1 MTIQDRAALRSR
13 ANRRTVLGASAA
25 VVAMLAGAL
34 LGAGSA
40 SAAVPGV
47 GVTAIVSSDAAGIP
61 GAGAANGAAV
71 SADGRY
77 VAFTSESAFAG
88 APGGTAQVFRKDM
101 STGAI
106 VLVSAGRDGS
116 VATGAATQPSISA
129 DGRFVAFVSNATNLD
144 PAHSSSILQV
154 FVRDLAPGGVARL
167 VTVNT
172 TRTAGG
178 DALSLLP
185 SMAGDGRSVAF
196 QSAASDLVPSAVS
209 GNQVYRADISA
220 AGTPAIELVSVQD
233 PSVSPASAA
242 ADVDATT
249 PASSYDGS
257 VVAFASAAQNLTTD
271 TPAAGVTQVFTR
283 DRRTGTTTLVSAAA
297 GAGIAG
303 DRDSVD
309 PSLSADGRTVAFAS
323 KATNIAV
330 GPAGTTTTTAQIF
343 VREPEKGRA
352 SRVVSMTFA
361 GTGPANSNS
370 SSPKLSADAR
380 RIVFASVATDLSDV
394 ANPNGV
400 SQVFVRDLVRGVNS
414 VVSVEAGTTPVVGS
428 DFSGGPSMSADGR
441 FVGFTSLAPRITP
454 ADPLGRTL
462 VYLRGIAADGGPVG
476 GSAIERV
483 GGADRYEVSAT
494 VSAGR
499 FAPGVPVAYVASGAV
514 FADALSGSAAAGADR
529 GPVLLTR
536 KDAIPPLVAAELDRL
551 DPARIVLLGG
561 TATVAPAVQKAL
573 ESFVGADPSRV
584 TRIDGADRYEVSARV
599 SGTVFTKGAQVAYI
613 ASGAVFPDALSGSAA
628 AGLAKGPVLLVTRDT
643 IPGAVSAELARL
655 KPKSVV
661 VLGGTSTVS
670 EAVLKQI
677 PPSMPATRLAGAD
690 RYEQSAAVAGASFP
704 VAGGTVFVASGQ
716 VFPDALSGSAA
727 AIRAKAPVLLVAAD
741 RIPPAVQTQLSR
753 LKPTRIVVLGGEAT
767 VSAAVYESLRGYLAP

>member
-1 MTIQDRAALRSR
+1 VAL
-13 ANRRTVLGASAA
+13 
-25 VVAMLAGAL
+25 LAGAL

-61 GAGAANGAAV
+61 GAADASEASV

-77 VAFTSESAFAG
+77 VAFSSASALAG

-101 STGAI
+101 STGTV

-116 VATGAATQPSISA
+116 VAAAAAVQPSISA

-144 PAHSSSILQV
+144 PAHASSVLQV

-172 TRTAGG
+172 ARSAGG

-185 SMAGDGRSVAF
+185 SLAGDGRSVSF
-196 QSAASDLVPSAVS
+196 QSQASDLVPSLVS
-209 GNQVYRADISA
+209 GTQVYRADISA

-233 PSVSPASAA
+233 PSVSTTPAA
-242 ADVDATT
+242 ADIDATT

-283 DRRTGTTTLVSAAA
+283 DRRTGTTTLVSAAS

-309 PSLSADGRTVAFAS
+309 PSISADGRTVAYAS

-330 GPAGTTTTTAQIF
+330 GPTGTATTTAQIF

-352 SRVVSMTFA
+352 SRVVSIKFSGA
-361 GTGPANSNS
+361 GPANSNS

-380 RIVFASVATDLSDV
+380 RIAFASVATDLTDV
-394 ANPNGV
+394 ANPDGI
-400 SQVFVRDLVRGVNS
+400 SQVFVRDLVRGFNS
-414 VVSVEAGTTPVVGS
+414 MVSVEAGAAVAGT

-441 FVGFTSLAPRITP
+441 FVGFSSLAPRISP
-454 ADPLGRTL
+454 ADPLGRSL
-462 VYLRGIAADGGPVG
+462 VYLRGVAGDAGPVD
-476 GSAIERV
+476 GSVIERV
-483 GGADRYEVSAT
+483 GGADRYAVSAS

-514 FADALSGSAAAGADR
+514 FADALSGSAAAGANR

-536 KDAIPPLVAAELDRL
+536 KDAIPPLVATELDRL

-561 TATVAPAVQKAL
+561 TASVAPEVQKAL
-573 ESFVGADPSRV
+573 AAFVDADASRV
-584 TRIDGADRYEVSARV
+584 TRIEGADRYEVSAKV
-599 SGTVFTKGAQVAYI
+599 SGTVFAEGPQVAYI

-643 IPGAVSAELARL
+643 IPGAVAAELARL

-670 EAVLKQI
+670 DAVLKQI

-690 RYEQSAAVAGASFP
+690 RYEQSAAVAGASFT
-704 VAGGTVFVASGQ
+704 ATGGTVFVASGQ

-741 RIPPAVQTQLSR
+741 RIPGAVQTQLTR
-753 LKPTRIVVLGGEAT
+753 LKPTRIVVLGGETT
-767 VSAAVYESLRGYLAP
+767 VSAAVYESLRGYLAK

>member
-1 MTIQDRAALRSR
+1 MMIDEMCAERPRA
-13 ANRRTVLGASAA
+13 RRMRVLGASAA
-25 VVAMLAGAL
+25 VVALLAGAL
-34 LGAGSA
+34 FGAGSA

-61 GAGAANGAAV
+61 GAAAASEAAV

-77 VAFTSESAFAG
+77 TAFTSASAFAG
-88 APGGTAQVFRKDM
+88 APGGTVQVFRKDM
-101 STGAI
+101 GTGAI
-106 VLVSAGRDGS
+106 VLVSAGRDGA
-116 VATGAATQPSISA
+116 VATGAAVQPSISA

-144 PAHSSSILQV
+144 PAHTSSILQV
-154 FVRDLAPGGVARL
+154 FVRDLAPGGVSRL

-172 TRTAGG
+172 ARSAGG

-185 SMAGDGRSVAF
+185 SLAGDGRSVAF
-196 QSAASDLVPSAVS
+196 QSQASDLVPSAVS
-209 GNQVYRADISA
+209 GTQVYRADISA
-220 AGTPAIELVSVQD
+220 VGTPAIELVSVQD
-233 PSVSPASAA
+233 PSVSATPAA

-283 DRRTGTTTLVSAAA
+283 DRRTGSTTLVSAAA

-309 PSLSADGRTVAFAS
+309 PSLSSDGRTVAYAS
-323 KATNIAV
+323 KATNIAA
-330 GPAGTTTTTAQIF
+330 GPTGTTTTTAQIF
-343 VREPEKGRA
+343 VREPEKSRA
-352 SRVVSMTFA
+352 SRVVSLTFA
-361 GTGPANSNS
+361 GTGPASSNS
-370 SSPKLSADAR
+370 SSPKISGDAR
-380 RIVFASVATDLSDV
+380 RIAFSSVATDLAEV
-394 ANPNGV
+394 ANPDGI
-400 SQVFVRDLVRGVNS
+400 SQVFVRDLVRGFNS
-414 VVSVEAGTTPVVGS
+414 MVSVEAGAAVAGT

-441 FVGFTSLAPRITP
+441 FVGFASFAPRISP
-454 ADPLGRTL
+454 ADPLGRSL
-462 VYLRGIAADGGPVG
+462 VYLRGIAGDAGPVD
-476 GSAIERV
+476 GSVIERV
-483 GGADRYEVSAT
+483 GGADRYAVSAS

-514 FADALSGSAAAGADR
+514 FADALSGSAAAGANR

-536 KDAIPPLVAAELDRL
+536 KDAIPPLVATELDRL

-561 TATVAPAVQKAL
+561 TASVAPEVQKAL
-573 ESFVGADPSRV
+573 AAFVDADASRV
-584 TRIDGADRYEVSARV
+584 TRIEGADRYEVSAKV
-599 SGTVFTKGAQVAYI
+599 SGTVFAEGPQVAYI

-643 IPGAVSAELARL
+643 IPGPVAAELARL

-690 RYEQSAAVAGASFP
+690 RYEQSAAVAGASFT
-704 VAGGTVFVASGQ
+704 ATGGTVFVASGQ

-741 RIPPAVQTQLSR
+741 RIPGAVQTQLTR
-753 LKPTRIVVLGGEAT
+753 LKPTRIVVLGGETT
-767 VSAAVYESLRGYLAP
+767 VSAAVYESLRGYLAK